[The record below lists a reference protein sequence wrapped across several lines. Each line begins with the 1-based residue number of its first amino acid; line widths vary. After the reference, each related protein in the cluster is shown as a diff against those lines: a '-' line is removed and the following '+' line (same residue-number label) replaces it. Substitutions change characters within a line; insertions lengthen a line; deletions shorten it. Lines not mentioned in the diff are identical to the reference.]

1 MLAVPEFEL
10 QQFYRTAAIP
20 PSSCTR
26 HRLNET
32 RLYIAANRPNAG
44 CYVDPRTV
52 PTIELHDD
60 EGIEPMVGTINKSL
74 AATSGALGKCPSLA
88 GWPSPLDH
96 VFGDA
101 RLRDLKPELEQSL

>member
-1 MLAVPEFEL
+1 MSISDHVTGSLVPRKGL
-10 QQFYRTAAIP
+10 DYLTSNPLCCRI
-20 PSSCTR
+20 
-26 HRLNET
+26 
-32 RLYIAANRPNAG
+32 G
-44 CYVDPRTV
+44 CDVDPRTV

-60 EGIEPMVGTINKSL
+60 EGIEPMVGTINKSM